1 MATRAET
8 ARAENARHG
17 ITPKARKKNRARKA
31 HDKKRGAQ
39 ANAHAGR
46 KATYAFEKVPNGA
59 TRSRK
64 SSRAGANRMKAD
76 SNLTLREGRKDRS
89 SKVRNSKARIRS
101 SRVRGH

>member
-1 MATRAET
+1 MATRAES

-17 ITPKARKKNRARKA
+17 ITPKAAKKNRARKTRA
-31 HDKKRGAQ
+31 ERRGAR

-46 KATYAFEKVPNGA
+46 KATYAYETTASGKRP
-59 TRSRK
+59 SRK

-76 SNLTLREGRKDRS
+76 ANLNLRHTRAERS
-89 SKVRNSKARIRS
+89 PETKSRKARIRS